1 MSSGPR
7 IEPVTAVAPNA
18 ARPAPRAAGA
28 RFADRYPA
36 LRALSIYSAALYAG
50 QALSLVCSFL
60 VASILGPAG
69 FGVWRYLKLILAY
82 LVRVGEAGT
91 EGLRRELPEAIGAGR
106 VAQADDMMQTLI
118 AAHLLVG
125 MGLAGLCAVAAKVL
139 PRWWPAVPGVVW
151 MAVALIVPVQIVYHI
166 VVAALHARERVGR
179 YSRITFAFALSSAVM
194 IPLGAAW
201 AGLPGALVGL
211 FASYGGP
218 LVWLIRCGEFPR
230 LARPRWAT
238 LRSVWTVGLPIWMTW
253 IPVLVLSDI
262 DEWLVAVHL
271 GTSALGL
278 YGIAVGLGILLRFL
292 PKIYGVVYQPFLLRR
307 LGATQDWAALKPYVV
322 QSLRLIAYSVPL
334 AIVALYFLVDPLV
347 ALVLPAYRDAVPA
360 TKLYCLVTFWCLLPP
375 VTFMVCVAARR
386 TRRWLVQTL
395 LLIAAYTV
403 IASLVLRA
411 GGGIVGASAC
421 RGAAYTAY
429 SVLQIRLAMSLFGE
443 GRRAWLP
450 LAGALSVPFATSVLI
465 CLGLEALWPL
475 PADPLGMAA
484 VSLGRLSVAGVL
496 LGAQYHLANRRW
508 AFSRILTAPTGVPGE
523 IGGAVVNDPEPE
535 EAAV

>member
-1 MSSGPR
+1 MNGAPR
-7 IEPVTAVAPNA
+7 MEPVTTAAPGAV
-18 ARPAPRAAGA
+18 RPASRAASS
-28 RFADRYPA
+28 RFTHRYPA

-50 QALSLVCSFL
+50 QALSLVSSFL
-60 VASILGPAG
+60 VASVLGPAS
-69 FGVWRYLKLILAY
+69 FGVWRYLKLVLAY
-82 LVRVGEAGT
+82 LVRIGEAGT
-91 EGLRRELPEAIGAGR
+91 EGLRRELPEALGAGR
-106 VAQADDMMQTLI
+106 VRQADDMVQTLI

-125 MGLAGLCAVAAKVL
+125 MGLAGLCAAAAAIV

-151 MAVALIVPVQIVYHI
+151 VALALIIPAEIVYHI
-166 VVAALHARERVGR
+166 MVATLHARERVAR

-201 AGLPGALVGL
+201 AGLPGALLGL

-218 LVWLIRCGEFPR
+218 LAWLIRCGEFPR

-238 LRSVWTVGLPIWMTW
+238 LRSVWTVGWPIWMTW

-262 DEWLVAVHL
+262 DEWLVAIYL

-292 PKIYGVVYQPFLLRR
+292 PKIYGIVYQPFLLRR

-322 QSLRLIAYSVPL
+322 QSLRLIAYSVPA
-334 AIVALYFLVDPLV
+334 AIVALYFLVEPLV
-347 ALVLPAYRDAVPA
+347 TLVLPAYREALPA
-360 TKLYCLVTFWCLLPP
+360 TKLYCLATFWCLLPP

-386 TRRWLVQTL
+386 THRWLAQTL
-395 LLIAAYTV
+395 FIIAAHAVVT
-403 IASLVLRA
+403 SLVLRA

-421 RGAAYTAY
+421 RGAAYAAY
-429 SVLQIRLAMSLFGE
+429 SILQIRLAMSLFGAE
-443 GRRAWLP
+443 RRAWLP

-475 PADPLGMAA
+475 PADPLGMAGA
-484 VSLGRLSVAGVL
+484 SLGRLSVAGAL
-496 LGAQYHLANRRW
+496 LGVQYHLANRRW

-523 IGGAVVNDPEPE
+523 IGVVLEDPEPE
-535 EAAV
+535 EAAL